1 MEHGFRELD
10 DVALHLSG
18 LMMVRQ
24 LRKER
29 GADSDELRMY
39 SEEIERVRS
48 GLAAVMSGPAT
59 AEQ

>member
-1 MEHGFRELD
+1 MQHGFRELD

-29 GADSDELRMY
+29 GADKDELRMY
-39 SEEIERVRS
+39 SEEIDRVRS
-48 GLAAVMSGPAT
+48 GLAGLMTGEAS

>member
-24 LRKER
+24 LRMER
-29 GADSDELRMY
+29 GADKDELRMY
-39 SEEIERVRS
+39 SDEIDRVRS
-48 GLAAVMSGPAT
+48 GLAGMLAGEAT
-59 AEQ
+59 ANS